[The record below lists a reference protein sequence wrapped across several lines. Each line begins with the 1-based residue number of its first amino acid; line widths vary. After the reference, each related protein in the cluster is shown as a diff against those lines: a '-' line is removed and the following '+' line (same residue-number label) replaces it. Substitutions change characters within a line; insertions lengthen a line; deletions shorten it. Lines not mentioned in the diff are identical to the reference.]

1 MNKTSHGD
9 PSFCDG
15 GVQFPAAT
23 IYTYEEILS
32 KKVDLSKD
40 KVEMRYGKGF

>member
-1 MNKTSHGD
+1 MNKANHGD

-15 GVQFPAAT
+15 GVQFPAAS
-23 IYTYEEILS
+23 IYAYEKILS

-40 KVEMRYGKGF
+40 KVEMKCGKGF